1 MFTNET
7 SSCHCERSE
16 AIQSSV
22 PHRSASNKLPIRA
35 RSNPAAGGTDDWI
48 DSSLRSRND
57 DNGNACL
64 SPDEQGG
71 LEPTVI
77 WHGAFT
83 AVG

>member
-1 MFTNET
+1 
-7 SSCHCERSE
+7 
-16 AIQSSV
+16 
-22 PHRSASNKLPIRA
+22 LPIRA